1 MNVEFLDIAE
11 RELDDAFKYY
21 DGIYKGLGLRFI
33 AELESSIERIKLH
46 PDAWQKPAQLRTSAY
61 LTDSHIQLF
70 IKLKATCYWSLLLP
84 LATKDLTTGLI
95 ERVARTKTKTQ

>member
-46 PDAWQKPAQLRTSAY
+46 PTAWQKTSAVTHKCLLNRFPY
-61 LTDSHIQLF
+61 SIIYQIRGD
-70 IKLKATCYWSLLLP
+70 LLLV
-84 LATKDLTTGLI
+84 
-95 ERVARTKTKTQ
+95 VAIASSHQRPNYWVNRTRD

>member
-46 PDAWQKPAQLRTSAY
+46 PTAW
-61 LTDSHIQLF
+61 
-70 IKLKATCYWSLLLP
+70 
-84 LATKDLTTGLI
+84 
-95 ERVARTKTKTQ
+95 